1 MEYLIEVAKTIK
13 SIHPLVLA
21 SDLLRLYVV
30 YQNGGIYIDL
40 DAYFLKN
47 IDWIV
52 DSIDSFH
59 HVYDWMSL
67 KAIS

>member
-1 MEYLIEVAKTIK
+1 MEYFIKVAKTTK
-13 SIHPLVLA
+13 SKYPLVLA

-30 YQNGGIYIDL
+30 FHYGGIYVDI

-59 HVYDWMSL
+59 HVYDWMNLRVVS
-67 KAIS
+67 